1 MKIAVTYDNGN
12 VFQHFGKTENFKVY
26 EVEAEKVVS
35 SEIIAS
41 NGTGHGA
48 LAGLLAEAGIH
59 VLICGGIGEGAQ
71 EALDEAGIEV
81 VSGAEG
87 NTDEAVEAYL
97 KGELIS
103 TGVNCDHHDHE
114 EEEEDGCCAN
124 LNGHL
129 FSVLF
134 HGVKDVV
141 IKGEECDNY
150 TLLSSEIDENRISLS
165 YEGNNL
171 YEADSFLSLSFSY
184 LSFEVEDEGKIA
196 SPDV

>member
-1 MKIAVTYDNGN
+1 MEERWLSKRKKRSDSLKIPMDDTLTLKEGSLNSIEEVKEIFPSCLKECELVRYVLSGDNLRLFVVYD
-12 VFQHFGKTENFKVY
+12 
-26 EVEAEKVVS
+26 
-35 SEIIAS
+35 
-41 NGTGHGA
+41 
-48 LAGLLAEAGIH
+48 
-59 VLICGGIGEGAQ
+59 
-71 EALDEAGIEV
+71 IE
-81 VSGAEG
+81 E
-87 NTDEAVEAYL
+87 EH
-97 KGELIS
+97 
-103 TGVNCDHHDHE
+103 HHDHE